1 MRLLQGTLPAHLA
14 GLFKHLKAL
23 QILSYDH
30 SRIHEN
36 RGEAYEPGDLINT
49 LCAYAE
55 KTLPFLNYTSAA
67 DDSIGDNRTPY
78 AGTLR
83 SFEALKTLRISRVVL
98 IENRAPQKLV
108 DVLPSL
114 LAELELVGP
123 VSPVEAE
130 GMLKERSR

>member
-1 MRLLQGTLPAHLA
+1 MRLPAHLD

-23 QILSYDH
+23 QSLSYDP

-36 RGEAYEPGDLINT
+36 LGEAYEPGDLINP

-67 DDSIGDNRTPY
+67 DDSIGDNCTPY

-98 IENRAPQKLV
+98 IDRAPQKLV
-108 DVLPSL
+108 DVLPSS